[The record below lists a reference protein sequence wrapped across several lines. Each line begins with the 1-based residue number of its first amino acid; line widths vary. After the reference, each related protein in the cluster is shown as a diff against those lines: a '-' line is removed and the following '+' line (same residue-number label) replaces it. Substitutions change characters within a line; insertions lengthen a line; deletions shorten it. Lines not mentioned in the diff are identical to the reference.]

1 MINLDLNH
9 VLEHGFTK
17 LVYNPDLLQIE
28 IKDDDLKKH
37 LEDFSSKYPYARK
50 SIKFIYKDDSLAEVN
65 KFYGY
70 FPNMMKRVEYS
81 THSKGLVYYIAQ
93 AVKMRKKPN
102 VNQFT
107 DKTVSDYNAINL
119 MPEIEIIHNAFKDY
133 FDALNLELETKIK
146 NQIIE
151 KYGKIGAYCFK
162 DNETLSSI
170 ESEIDT
176 IENKLKELKDAKH
189 DLKKSLSINF
199 IESTS
204 EVHSDY
210 KQDLV
215 NTIKEEKRKERFFFD

>member
-17 LVYNPDLLQIE
+17 LQYNPDLLQIE
-28 IKDDDLKKH
+28 IKEDDLKKH

-50 SIKFIYKDDSLAEVN
+50 SIKFIYKDENLKEVN

-70 FPNMMKRVEYS
+70 FPNMKKRVEYS
-81 THSKGLVYYIAQ
+81 AHSEGLVYYIAQ

-102 VNQFT
+102 INQFT
-107 DKTVSDYNAINL
+107 DNTVNEYNAINL
-119 MPEIEIIHNAFKDY
+119 MPEMDLVHNAFKDY

-151 KYGKIGAYCFK
+151 KYGKTSAYCFK
-162 DNETLSSI
+162 DNETLSNI
-170 ESEIDT
+170 ENEIDKL
-176 IENKLKELKDAKH
+176 ENKLKELKDAKH
-189 DLKKSLSINF
+189 ELKKSLSINF

-204 EVHSDY
+204 EVNLHY

-215 NTIKEEKRKERFFFD
+215 NNIKEEKRKERFFFD

>member
-9 VLEHGFTK
+9 VLEQGFTK
-17 LVYNPDLLQIE
+17 LQYNPDLLQIE
-28 IKDDDLKKH
+28 IKEDDLKKH

-70 FPNMMKRVEYS
+70 FPNMGKRVEYS

-107 DKTVSDYNAINL
+107 DNTVSEYNAINL
-119 MPEIEIIHNAFKDY
+119 MPEMEVVHNAFKDY
-133 FDALNLELETKIK
+133 FNALNLELETKIK

-151 KYGKIGAYCFK
+151 KYGKISAYCFK
-162 DNETLSSI
+162 DNETLSNI

-176 IENKLKELKDAKH
+176 LENKLKELKDAKH